1 MNSSIVGGILRVMA
15 AQQERKTT
23 KSHNS
28 TGKVGSADTHLALDE
43 PVLRL
48 ARLIGRQ
55 IAREQFERQSC
66 REQKLTRKKSSK
78 PT

>member
-1 MNSSIVGGILRVMA
+1 MV
-15 AQQERKTT
+15 QKD
-23 KSHNS
+23 HNS
-28 TGKVGSADTHLALDE
+28 TGKVGSANVHPASDE

-55 IAREQFERQSC
+55 IAHEQFERQNS
-66 REQKLTRKKSSK
+66 RERKPTRQKSSK

>member
-1 MNSSIVGGILRVMA
+1 MVQKGL
-15 AQQERKTT
+15 
-23 KSHNS
+23 NS
-28 TGKVGSADTHLALDE
+28 TGKVGSAEALLPSNE

-55 IAREQFERQSC
+55 IAREQFERQDS
-66 REQKLTRKKSSK
+66 RERKLIRQKSSK